1 MEKEFRYWFYVERK
15 VLVLVYVY
23 FLSCFW
29 NYEFWRF
36 DGVMIGFLDVF
47 GDLGFEKIIEEIF
60 VFFFRVIFGVLR
72 FYIFFLLSNL

>member
-36 DGVMIGFLDVF
+36 DGVTIGFLDVF